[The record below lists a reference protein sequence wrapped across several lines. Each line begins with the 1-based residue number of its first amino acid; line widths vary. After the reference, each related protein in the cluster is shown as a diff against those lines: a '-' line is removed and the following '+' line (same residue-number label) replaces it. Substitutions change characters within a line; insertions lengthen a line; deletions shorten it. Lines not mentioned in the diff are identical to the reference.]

1 MMLRQLVKVTD
12 AYPLTEADIAL
23 ITTASSLHD
32 IGKIGIQDDILKKK
46 GKLTKEEY
54 EVIKTHVE
62 KSVEM
67 IRFLPHMNYVIPA
80 VLSHHERYDGKGY
93 PNGIK
98 GKEIPILGRIL
109 AVCDS
114 FDAMV
119 SRRAYKEK
127 LSVEYAIGELE
138 NGKGTQF
145 DPDVAQAFIE
155 LVEEDPS
162 FIKR

>member
-1 MMLRQLVKVTD
+1 M
-12 AYPLTEADIAL
+12 
-23 ITTASSLHD
+23 LHD

-54 EVIKTHVE
+54 EVIKTHVK

-98 GKEIPILGRIL
+98 VKHR
-109 AVCDS
+109 
-114 FDAMV
+114 
-119 SRRAYKEK
+119 
-127 LSVEYAIGELE
+127 
-138 NGKGTQF
+138 
-145 DPDVAQAFIE
+145 
-155 LVEEDPS
+155 
-162 FIKR
+162 